1 MILHVEIAATD
12 LDRAMSFY
20 GDVFGVGF
28 ADPIDLHESR
38 MAFAETAS
46 EGASWALCQGE
57 VYVPTRN
64 GAILYFTVDDLDA
77 VLSRAETLGSEI
89 LFPKTALS
97 DGSHVA
103 EIGDSEGNRI
113 ALQTRGQP

>member
-12 LDRAMSFY
+12 LDRAMGFY
-20 GDVFGVGF
+20 REVFGVAF
-28 ADPIDLHESR
+28 AAPIDLHESR
-38 MAFAETAS
+38 MAYVEGPF

-57 VYVPTRN
+57 VYVPTQN
-64 GAILYFTVDDLDA
+64 GAILYFAVDDIDA
-77 VLSRAETLGSEI
+77 VLSRAENLGSNV
-89 LFPKTALS
+89 LFPKTTLA

-113 ALQTRGQP
+113 AVQTRG

>member
-12 LDRAMSFY
+12 LERATAFY
-20 GDVFGVGF
+20 RDVFGTAF

-38 MAFAETAS
+38 MAYAEGPF

-57 VYVPTRN
+57 VYVPTHN
-64 GAILYFTVDDLDA
+64 GAILYFAVEDIDA
-77 VLSRAETLGSEI
+77 VLGRAKHLGSEI
-89 LFPKTALS
+89 LFPKTALP

-103 EIGDSEGNRI
+103 EISDSEGSRI
-113 ALQTRGQP
+113 ALQTRG

>member
-12 LDRAMSFY
+12 LERAMAFY
-20 GDVFGVGF
+20 SEVFGIAF
-28 ADPIDLHESR
+28 AEPIDLHESR
-38 MAFAETAS
+38 MAYAEAPF

-64 GAILYFTVDDLDA
+64 GAILYFAVEDMDA
-77 VLSRAETLGSEI
+77 VLSRAENLGSEI

-97 DGSHVA
+97 DSSHVA
-103 EIGDSEGNRI
+103 EISDSEGNRI
-113 ALQTRGQP
+113 ALQTLS

>member
-1 MILHVEIAATD
+1 MILHVEIAAID
-12 LDRAMSFY
+12 LHRAMAFY
-20 GDVFGVGF
+20 RDVFGVAF
-28 ADPIDLHESR
+28 SDPIDLHESR
-38 MAFAETAS
+38 MAYAQTSS

-57 VYVPTRN
+57 VYVPTHN
-64 GAILYFTVDDLDA
+64 GAILYFAVDDIEA
-77 VLSRAETLGSEI
+77 VIGRAVSLGSTI

-113 ALQTRGQP
+113 ALQTGG

>member
-12 LDRAMSFY
+12 LDRAMTFY
-20 GDVFGVGF
+20 REVFGVAF
-28 ADPIDLHESR
+28 AQPIDLHESR
-38 MAFAETAS
+38 MAYAEGAM

-57 VYVPTRN
+57 VYVPTQN
-64 GAILYFTVDDLDA
+64 GAILYFAVDDIDA
-77 VLSRAETLGSEI
+77 VLSRAETLGSAV
-89 LFPKTALS
+89 LFPKTTLA

-113 ALQTRGQP
+113 ALQTRG

>member
-12 LDRAMSFY
+12 LERAMEFY
-20 GDVFGVGF
+20 RDVFGTVF
-28 ADPIDLHESR
+28 AEPIDVHESR
-38 MAFAETAS
+38 MAYAEGPF

-64 GAILYFTVDDLDA
+64 GAILYFAVDDIDA
-77 VLSRAETLGSEI
+77 VLSRAERLCSEI
-89 LFPKTALS
+89 LFPKTTLA
-97 DGSHVA
+97 DGTHVA

-113 ALQTRGQP
+113 ALQTRD

>member
-12 LDRAMSFY
+12 LDRAIAFY
-20 GDVFGVGF
+20 REVLDVGF

-38 MAFAETAS
+38 MAYAES
-46 EGASWALCQGE
+46 PPEGASWALCEGE

-64 GAILYFTVDDLDA
+64 GAILYFVVDDIDA
-77 VLSRAETLGSEI
+77 VLSRAENLGSEV

-113 ALQTRGQP
+113 ALQTRS

>member
-1 MILHVEIAATD
+1 MILHVEIPAAN
-12 LDRAMSFY
+12 LDRAIAFY
-20 GDVFGVGF
+20 RDMFGIAF
-28 ADPIDLHESR
+28 AAPIDLHESR
-38 MAFAETAS
+38 MAYAEGLT

-64 GAILYFTVDDLDA
+64 GAILYFAIDNIDT
-77 VLSRAETLGSEI
+77 VLSRAEALGSEV

-103 EIGDSEGNRI
+103 EICDSEGNRI
-113 ALQTRGQP
+113 ALQTRGRP

>member
-1 MILHVEIAATD
+1 MIMHVEIAATD
-12 LDRAMSFY
+12 LDRAMAFY
-20 GDVFGVGF
+20 AEVFGVSF
-28 ADPIDLHESR
+28 AEPIDLHESR
-38 MAFAETAS
+38 MAYADLGA

-64 GAILYFTVDDLDA
+64 GAILYFAVDDLDA
-77 VLSRAETLGSEI
+77 VLSRAETRGSEV
-89 LFPKTALS
+89 LFPKTALA

-113 ALQTRGQP
+113 ALQTRS